1 MVVNVHKHVK
11 ITPQIVLPETSVYSE
26 LKSTRPGKYES
37 CALTLPLPAPGS
49 VLTHS
54 KRQSKLY
61 QLENYS
67 IWDLTPS
74 LEPSKP
80 GQQQRGER
88 EEGKGEMKGRG
99 IRGTGEKVG
108 RRKRE
113 GRGERGG
120 DTMNENEEERS

>member
-1 MVVNVHKHVK
+1 M
-11 ITPQIVLPETSVYSE
+11 
-26 LKSTRPGKYES
+26 
-37 CALTLPLPAPGS
+37 
-49 VLTHS
+49 
-54 KRQSKLY
+54 Y

-113 GRGERGG
+113 GRGKRGG
-120 DTMNENEEERS
+120 DTVNENEEERS